1 MDKFHKNQ
9 RKKELQKN
17 KQKRAELTKIKHA
30 NQSAQAINLEL
41 LRLQKLPNS
50 APVLHREQKVKA
62 LAKALSER
70 IEKGERVTEDEEGV
84 GRTGKKKDGFV
95 GPNSNNSNGV
105 KQIEWER
112 DLRDVYRAEDS
123 VYFHPTLNPLG
134 KPPPGKPQKYVARKR
149 EGKVDVG
156 RALPAP
162 GERGGGD
169 SSSSSSDDDEDDAD
183 GNFFTRNR
191 EGVYKVEAIPGPPK
205 GAPPPEIVMNDDD
218 DDEASKY
225 DDGEVLP
232 PPIEPPPGWMPK
244 PPPGTPPSTAFEEE
258 DLEEVEEDDLEAI
271 PPPPPDDDDDEEDMT
286 VAPAPPPPPPPPPQ
300 NQTILDL
307 EEKNKPTVRF
317 GNTLEMMDRSHA
329 HVNNVNN
336 NNRAMPPPPVGMFY
350 QRPPPPMQQQSMM
363 TTMAGRQHLP
373 QKQHFFS
380 APPPM
385 IPKKTIKE
393 ATISGKATAIS
404 SASENP
410 ALQKLVPSHLR
421 IQRKQP
427 QQAAASTAAQKSK
440 KPKIDAAPKIDAKE
454 GNRDE
459 DDLYLNFLDQVAPLG
474 AFEQD
479 AD

>member
-169 SSSSSSDDDEDDAD
+169 SSSSSDDDEDDAD

-218 DDEASKY
+218 DNEASKY

-307 EEKNKPTVRF
+307 EEKKQTNSEIWEHVRDDGPF
-317 GNTLEMMDRSHA
+317 PFK
-329 HVNNVNN
+329 
-336 NNRAMPPPPVGMFY
+336 RAERE
-350 QRPPPPMQQQSMM
+350 QQQQSDAS
-363 TTMAGRQHLP
+363 TTSWYVL
-373 QKQHFFS
+373 S
-380 APPPM
+380 A
-385 IPKKTIKE
+385 T
-393 ATISGKATAIS
+393 TTTDATAIDDDDDGRPTTP
-404 SASENP
+404 SAKATLFLGAATDDS
-410 ALQKLVPSHLR
+410 QKNDKGSYNKRQSYGYFERFRKPSFTKAR
-421 IQRKQP
+421 PFSFANSKKTT
-427 QQAAASTAAQKSK
+427 AASGCFDSRSK
-440 KPKIDAAPKIDAKE
+440 IEETK
-454 GNRDE
+454 NRRGAE
-459 DDLYLNFLDQVAPLG
+459 DRR
-474 AFEQD
+474 
-479 AD
+479 